1 MKVSELAKN
10 LDTTPDTVRFYTRI
24 GLITPIKNTENGYK
38 TYGKKVQ
45 QRLKFIL
52 SARQLDFSVEE
63 IKDIL
68 NESDKG
74 HTACPLVRE
83 IVEHRLAETEK
94 QFQAALLLREKLRN
108 AIDDWQNKPNKAPTG
123 HMICHLIEGEKL
135 EDEEQEGDDNE

>member
-1 MKVSELAKN
+1 MRVSELAN
-10 LDTTPDTVRFYTRI
+10 VLNTTPDTVRYYTRI
-24 GLITPIKNTENGYK
+24 GLISPIKSTENGYK
-38 TYGKKVQ
+38 AYGTKVQ

-52 SARQLDFSVEE
+52 SARQLDFSVPE

-68 NESDKG
+68 TESDKG

-108 AIDDWQNKPNKAPTG
+108 AIDDWQYKPNKAPSG
-123 HMICHLIEGEKL
+123 HMICHLIEGES
-135 EDEEQEGDDNE
+135 NE